1 MVETTKK
8 IAVKKVDAKPT
19 APAPVPA
26 SAAWH
31 PIGNLRREIDRLF
44 EDFDRGSWL
53 RPFRGGGL
61 SPAFSLA
68 VPAVNMVERAKA
80 FEVTAELAGMDE
92 KNIQVSVRNGNLI
105 ISGEKT
111 DEKEEHSKDYHVRER
126 QFGSFERMFS
136 IPPGVDAG
144 KIEAQ
149 FKNGVLTVTIPKTA
163 EALKPEKKIPI
174 KAA

>member
-1 MVETTKK
+1 MVDTTKK
-8 IAVKKVDAKPT
+8 IAVKKVDTKSA

-26 SAAWH
+26 STAWH

-53 RPFRGGGL
+53 RPFRAGGL
-61 SPAFSLA
+61 SPNFSLA

-92 KNIQVSVRNGNLI
+92 TNVQVSVKNGNLI
-105 ISGEKT
+105 ISGEKH
-111 DEKEEHSKDYHVRER
+111 DEREENSKDYHVRER

-136 IPPGVDAG
+136 IPAGVDAG
-144 KIEAQ
+144 KIDAQ
-149 FKNGVLTVTIPKTA
+149 FKSGVLTVTLPKTA
-163 EALKPEKKIPI
+163 EALKPERKIPI
-174 KAA
+174 KSA